1 MRNFLGLGE
10 AKKRVRTKCDPL
22 QRKQVTTVPRE
33 SLANVAFVFVAVELS
48 FADDMAL
55 STLFL
60 MALNFEIAL

>member
-1 MRNFLGLGE
+1 MY
-10 AKKRVRTKCDPL
+10 DPQ

-48 FADDMAL
+48 FADDIAL